1 MVLHILLIILKIIG
15 IIIAVILGL
24 LLLLLVI
31 LLCVPVRYRLDA
43 SMPGEIKKSSAY
55 GRVTWLLRLIR
66 IDASFEDQELK
77 WRVRIAW
84 KSFGSEPQ
92 KNGQS
97 ESGEKKLEDRSAK
110 TKAGNK
116 EPENRPVKTDIE
128 KKEPEDHSVKTDT
141 GKIES
146 EKEEAHEKR
155 NTAPK
160 ENRKEQRVESSSR
173 LSEMEEEPEE
183 EKRTVESSQTI
194 PENVEKGTGEK
205 TEKSPENI
213 PEKVH
218 ERSEKVQS
226 EKSNEK
232 TKKVKNVEEPEEKA
246 GRFEKIKC
254 TIVKFCDKIKHTIV
268 HAEEKLDSISEKK
281 ERIMKELEDPV
292 HRKAFSKV
300 KKEAGKLL
308 KRWKPRVIKGAVH
321 FGFEDPYHTGQALA
335 GLSMIYPFIGDHLS
349 VEPDFER
356 RILKGDV
363 KVRGGF
369 RMAPLVC
376 FLWNLVWC
384 KEIRKTYHDIREFQ
398 L

>member
-15 IIIAVILGL
+15 IIIAVIFGL

-31 LLCVPVRYRLDA
+31 LVCVPVRYRLDA
-43 SMPGEIKKSSAY
+43 SMPGEIKESSAY

-66 IDASFEDQELK
+66 IDASVEDQELK

-92 KNGQS
+92 KNGQA
-97 ESGEKKLEDRSAK
+97 ESRE
-110 TKAGNK
+110 K
-116 EPENRPVKTDIE
+116 EPEERPVKTDIE

-160 ENRKEQRVESSSR
+160 ENRKEQRVESNSR
-173 LSEMEEEPEE
+173 LSKMEEESEE
-183 EKRTVESSQTI
+183 EKRTVESSKTV

-205 TEKSPENI
+205 TEKSPESI
-213 PEKVH
+213 P
-218 ERSEKVQS
+218 
-226 EKSNEK
+226 
-232 TKKVKNVEEPEEKA
+232 EKA

-268 HAEEKLDSISEKK
+268 RAEEKLDSISEKK

-308 KRWKPRVIKGAVH
+308 KRWKPKVIKGAVH

-335 GLSMIYPFIGDHLS
+335 GLSMIYPLIGDHLS

-369 RMAPLVC
+369 RMAPLVS